1 MRVYLGITILNTSYF
16 VYNIVMLFACRFTG
30 RYLRCLYKGIPRDY
44 YTKYKLFCL

>member
-16 VYNIVMLFACRFTG
+16 VYNTVMLFVCRCTS
-30 RYLRCLYKGIPRDY
+30 RYLGCLYEGVPRDH